1 TTGFGETVCGRQP
14 RRVRDAEE
22 GMDMNLK
29 LPSWLG
35 GKKGPDPEAQTQ
47 LDLNPTRPLS
57 TVTAAQPGYDP
68 LQTVAI
74 MEGMRRDA
82 SSVKEPGRLPLIGRL
97 PIAKQFQYLVIA
109 AVAFMAL
116 SVIMVVVDS
125 SVAGRI
131 AASSGTATEM
141 QMLSQRLAR
150 GVTLTV
156 LGNKSGF
163 AQVKDSTAKFREDL
177 NALTK
182 GGTARSTDVSPSNS
196 ESIRTM
202 LDAINSRWDK
212 MESAAK
218 LILANEASLTT
229 LSSGVDNINQGN
241 SPLLELTEQGA
252 TQLAQA
258 GGSVKEVAFANQLVM
273 LTQRIAKN
281 ANTLTSGD
289 EIDPE
294 VAFLLGKDVG
304 TFREVLQGLLKGSDT
319 LRLAGV
325 KDPETKQTLT
335 DLQKRFQDYETR
347 VNAILQ
353 NMQKLVA
360 AKQAARFVNQESE
373 PLLQNSI
380 KLTEEYDAN

>member
-1 TTGFGETVCGRQP
+1 MGGAGMARRRRPRMERARFGKTRAEPAFSHGGAVDCGYWGVSAHGRCL
-14 RRVRDAEE
+14 RADVEE
-22 GMDMNLK
+22 GMEMNLR

-35 GKKGPDPEAQTQ
+35 GKKSAALDPDAQTQ
-47 LDLNPTRPLS
+47 MDLNPTRPL
-57 TVTAAQPGYDP
+57 TAATAAQAGYDP

-74 MEGMRRDA
+74 MEGLRRDA
-82 SSVKEPGRLPLIGRL
+82 PAVKEPGRLPMIGRL
-97 PIAKQFQYLVIA
+97 PIAKQFQYLVVVAVLFIA
-109 AVAFMAL
+109 LAIV
-116 SVIMVVVDS
+116 MVVVDS
-125 SVAGRI
+125 RLATRL
-131 AASSGTATEM
+131 AAASGTATEM

-150 GVTLTV
+150 GVALTV

-163 AQVKDSTAKFREDL
+163 AQVSDSVKRFRDDL

-182 GGTARSTDVSPSNS
+182 GGEVRGAEVSPSS
-196 ESIRTM
+196 SDSTRTV
-202 LDAINSRWDK
+202 LTDINTRWDK

-304 TFREVLQGLLKGSDT
+304 TFREVLQGLLKGSET
-319 LRLAGV
+319 LRLTGV
-325 KDPETKQTLT
+325 KDV
-335 DLQKRFQDYETR
+335 ETR
-347 VNAILQ
+347 
-353 NMQKLVA
+353 
-360 AKQAARFVNQESE
+360 
-373 PLLQNSI
+373 
-380 KLTEEYDAN
+380 